1 MLKWC
6 LKGLRRNMEENDYS
20 VHFTKLA
27 MNDLDD
33 IFRYISEKLFAEGSA
48 TRLLDRLESS
58 IMQLKEFPK
67 LGSRFTD
74 KYLRKK
80 GYRRVNVDSYMICY
94 SVRDERK
101 EVIISQVL

>member
-1 MLKWC
+1 
-6 LKGLRRNMEENDYS
+6 MEENDYS

-67 LGSRFTD
+67 LGNRLTD
-74 KYLRKK
+74 EYLRIK
-80 GYRRVNVDSYMICY
+80 GYRRVIVDSYIIFY
-94 SVRDERK
+94 IVSDERK
-101 EVIISQVL
+101 EVIIMRVLYGKRQYEDLL